1 MFEIEQISGHFG
13 ADVSGVDLAH
23 PLAPEIVAKL
33 DEALGT
39 HKVLV
44 FRDQHGVG
52 PAEQVQVARCFGTHL
67 DGPHPTWAHV
77 EGWPEVAIVAS
88 EGTETRDG
96 RNWHTDG
103 ATRDEIGYVSILRA
117 VDVPPQG
124 RDTVYADMEAAYD
137 RLSEPM
143 RAFLDGLTAEHS
155 WGVQSPGAPPV
166 RHPLV
171 VVNPRSGRKAFYAN
185 RVYTRRIVE
194 LRDDESEALL
204 ELLFRQALFA
214 DFQLR
219 VRWRPGTIVIW
230 DNASTQHH
238 GTVDYVSTRVLHRVM
253 VSGGG
258 VRRSISSR
266 GSRMA
271 PTGSRG

>member
-1 MFEIEQISGHFG
+1 MFEIEPISGYFG
-13 ADVSGVDLAH
+13 ADVTGVDLAR
-23 PLAPEIVAKL
+23 PLEPDVVTKL
-33 DEALGT
+33 SEALGT

-44 FRDQHGVG
+44 FRDQHDVG
-52 PAEQVQVARCFGTHL
+52 PAEQVRLARYFGAHL
-67 DGPHPTWAHV
+67 DGPHPTWEHV
-77 EGWPEVAIVAS
+77 EGWPEVAIIAS

-103 ATRDEIGYVSILRA
+103 ATREVIWYTSILRA

-137 RLSEPM
+137 RLSAPM
-143 RAFLDGLTAEHS
+143 RVFLDGLTAEHS
-155 WGVQSPGAPPV
+155 WGAQSPGAPPV

-171 VVNPRSGRKAFYAN
+171 AVNPRTGRKSLYAN

-230 DNASTQHH
+230 DNAATQHH
-238 GTVDYVSTRVLHRVM
+238 GTIDYVSRRVLHRVM
-253 VSGGG
+253 VRSGE
-258 VRRSISSR
+258 S
-266 GSRMA
+266 
-271 PTGSRG
+271 